1 MKAGRGIV
9 ETFVRTGGTPRRVR
23 CELAT
28 PREIRALAKWQIPRA
43 RTGAMLDA
51 VEYAG
56 LTCKRWGFYLQEG
69 RAITDAGQ
77 LHDPALIAEDEL
89 AFLVVAR
96 AAWARPSVLG
106 LCLFRRSWCN
116 HLVVDFLAVHPRF
129 QHGGSRPV
137 KGVGAALLLAVTEIA
152 GQLGVPKIWGEAT
165 RGSAAKYENF
175 FDLPRVSDLFIVRRA
190 ALRKFT
196 TDFLARYPE
205 TRLLLRA
212 PMPSSGP

>member
-1 MKAGRGIV
+1 
-9 ETFVRTGGTPRRVR
+9 
-23 CELAT
+23 
-28 PREIRALAKWQIPRA
+28 
-43 RTGAMLDA
+43 MLDA

-56 LTCKRWGFYLQEG
+56 LTCKRWSFYLQEG
-69 RAITDAGQ
+69 RAITDASQ
-77 LHDPALIAEDEL
+77 FHDPAIMAEDEL

-137 KGVGAALLLAVTEIA
+137 KGVGAAMLLAVTEIA

-175 FDLPRVSDLFIVRRA
+175 FDLPRVRDLFIVRRA